1 MPSFANNNYLEP
13 YNHNN
18 QSANNNHCVDNNNT
32 ANNNHCVDN
41 NNTASN
47 DHCVDNNT
55 TANNANYSHYNDH
68 DHNDHLS
75 TSDHHDSRSPVQR
88 PGSILDA
95 QMQAFANSFL
105 GQFGVKSVAYANNIA
120 YGFSLTTSELQA
132 ALGPISLLN
141 GLCNAVGIFTLQISD
156 ATCPVT
162 PLPAQQCNVN
172 VNFCALESLS
182 SAGISSGTCTA
193 NGPLLPCLPSQV
205 TSTAITNCHN
215 LGTTCKAYGNNLL
228 TPLTAT
234 KSVAQIQED
243 IATYALSNL
252 CLAGTTVTLSDASCA
267 S

>member
-1 MPSFANNNYLEP
+1 MPSFANNDYFEP

-18 QSANNNHCVDNNNT
+18 HSADNN
-32 ANNNHCVDN
+32 D
-41 NNTASN
+41 S
-47 DHCVDNNT
+47 
-55 TANNANYSHYNDH
+55 ANNANHSHYNGQYDH
-68 DHNDHLS
+68 HDNNDHLS
-75 TSDHHDSRSPVQR
+75 TSDHHDSRRPVQC
-88 PGSILDA
+88 PGPILDA

-105 GQFGVKSVAYANNIA
+105 GQPGVQSVAYANNIA
-120 YGFSLTTSELQA
+120 YGFSLTTSQLQT

-162 PLPAQQCNVN
+162 PLPTQQCNVD
-172 VNFCALESLS
+172 VNFCALETLS

-205 TSTAITNCHN
+205 TSTAIANCQA

-234 KSVAQIQED
+234 QSVAQIQED
-243 IATYALSNL
+243 IATYALNNV

-267 S
+267 NEEDEDDEEEEEQDDEEEAGFV